1 MDVKATLVSW
11 ALIEMCTSAGDAA
24 ELVVYGTPS
33 KAPDEFVLTSA
44 VDLIEQDGEDSAL
57 VTTRN
62 SLYRVVGPGR
72 HYRLPLVALPLLREG
87 QDPGEVAKLYNRE
100 KREPGYVKQALSRR
114 KRLKF

>member
-1 MDVKATLVSW
+1 MDLKATLSPW
-11 ALIEMCTSAGDAA
+11 ALVEMCNSSGEAA
-24 ELVVYGTPS
+24 ELIVYGIPS
-33 KAPDEFVLTSA
+33 NAPNEFVLTSA
-44 VDLIEQDGEDSAL
+44 VELIEQEGDDSAL